1 MMRHATTILRGIGA
15 LIASLV
21 FVIAVPAGL
30 VSYVGW
36 PLPTTLPSIDR
47 IQIALRG
54 GIDPQILINTLAVIV
69 WIVWIQIVIVLLAEA
84 VAAVR
89 GGTARRL
96 PVLPGLQP
104 ATAQLVAAITLAV
117 ATLGP
122 LRVAPAAASPLPD
135 PVSVTQTHQTSSSP
149 GLGPTAVAAGVPAP
163 HRGTNSDLPTYRVR
177 RHDTLWSI
185 AETTLDDGRRWKE
198 IRDLNNGRTMVDG
211 HDFTKETDRL
221 SQGWLILL
229 PNDASTPDTG
239 QVSRVGSE
247 VTVEAGDNFWTI
259 AETTLETAWGRA
271 PTGDEVSKYWRSLVE
286 SNRDRLRPPHD
297 PNLIFPGQQL
307 ELPPTPTDA
316 NIESAAPQVSERT
329 ESANHDE
336 VTVAP
341 GDTFWSIAE
350 DTLTDAWDR
359 TPTTSETTNYT
370 KQLIEANQD
379 RLEPPHDPNLIH
391 PGQVFRL
398 PTIPDDPQ
406 APAQPEDAVEPL
418 LGSVPSPVLPDEPP
432 TTETP
437 GTDLL
442 PAVTQP
448 TPTSEVS
455 TSSTTLSQPESP
467 EPTDRSEPADTTA
480 ASDARAG
487 SDLLPIASTL
497 AGLGILA
504 AGLVALLRRLRGVQL
519 RHRRPG
525 TIPTPPP
532 ADTVE
537 TETAIRT
544 AAAPDSTEFI
554 DLALRAMAQDV
565 IDSHAPAPEVVG
577 VHLTTE
583 KLRLLLWT
591 PHQDPPPEWSVD
603 DDGRSWTISTNTDIA
618 RLRHKANGV
627 AGPYPALVSVGHQDQ
642 AQLLLDL
649 EYLGATQITGDPDD
663 VASTCYTMATELA
676 ASPAADGI
684 QIICVGFGADLAHME
699 RVQVV
704 DHLGDILPTLDAKA
718 TAITR
723 MASPSP
729 LHGRIS
735 SPGGDTW
742 DPIVVF
748 DPAADPTDEAD
759 RLLTIAH
766 AGRAVAAVVG
776 YPTGN
781 RWQLHIDNDTVRIE
795 PLGSTFARRNLTPTE
810 QTAVANLVAA
820 AKDLE
825 GLPPK
830 LTTDPLLL
838 NEPVDIPVPLDEPTE
853 TADSKVTEQV
863 TTRAV
868 PEVKMLGT
876 LRVDGLDADL
886 PLRRGTEL
894 VAYLTF
900 HRHGVE
906 ADALMEALWPEE
918 APDYR
923 RLNRH
928 TSRTRTTLG
937 LGPDGE
943 HLLSYVR
950 DGRYRI
956 SPHLRSDIEQFT
968 DHIRQADR
976 ATGADEADHLR
987 SALQLVEG
995 TPFTGAGNSYGW
1007 AHTDGIITHTIVA
1020 IDNAAH
1026 RLAEYA
1032 LTHGDPEQATW
1043 AARKGL
1049 VATGACEEC
1058 YRNLMRAA
1066 IAEGNQVALEAVYT
1080 ELLAVIDADEGPDAA
1095 TFLDPKTVE
1104 LYEGE
1109 SRGRRRQAG

>member
-1 MMRHATTILRGIGA
+1 MRHAMTILRGIGA
-15 LIASLV
+15 LIATLV

-36 PLPTTLPSIDR
+36 PLPATLPSID
-47 IQIALRG
+47 QFQLALRS
-54 GIDPQILINTLAVIV
+54 GIDPQVLINTLAVIV
-69 WIVWIQIVIVLLAEA
+69 WIVWFQIVIALTAETI
-84 VAAVR
+84 AAVR

-104 ATAQLVAAITLAV
+104 AIAQVVAAITLAV

-122 LRVAPAAASPLPD
+122 LRVGPVVASPLPD
-135 PVSVTQTHQTSSSP
+135 AMPLAQTHQTSPAP
-149 GLGPTAVAAGVPAP
+149 GREPTALVAAALAPA
-163 HRGTNSDLPTYRVR
+163 RDTNSDRPTYRVQ

-185 AETTLDDGRRWKE
+185 AEATLDDGRRWKE
-198 IRDLNNGRTMVDG
+198 IRDLNNGRTMSDG
-211 HDFTKETDRL
+211 HNFTMDTDRL
-221 SQGWLILL
+221 TPGWLILL
-229 PNDASTPDTG
+229 PGDANPLDARQES
-239 QVSRVGSE
+239 QAGSE
-247 VTVEAGDNFWTI
+247 VTVETGDNFWTI
-259 AETTLETAWGRA
+259 AETTLEAAWGRS
-271 PTGDEVSKYWRSLVE
+271 PTGDDVSDYWRQVVAA
-286 SNRDRLRPPHD
+286 NRDRLRPPHD
-297 PNLIFPGQQL
+297 PNLIFPGQQFT
-307 ELPPTPTDA
+307 LPPIPANA
-316 NIESAAPQVSERT
+316 NIESAAPQVLTHT
-329 ESANHDE
+329 ESPRRDE
-336 VTVAP
+336 ITVAP

-350 DTLTDAWDR
+350 DTLTNAWDR
-359 TPTTSETTNYT
+359 TPTTAETRRFLQQLVDTNR
-370 KQLIEANQD
+370 D
-379 RLEPPHDPNLIH
+379 RLLPPHDPNLIH
-391 PGQVFRL
+391 PGQVFLL
-398 PTIPDDPQ
+398 PLIPDDPR
-406 APAQPEDAVEPL
+406 APAQPADVVDPPL
-418 LGSVPSPVLPDEPP
+418 RSVPSPVLPDEPRAA
-432 TTETP
+432 ETP
-437 GTDLL
+437 SADLP
-442 PAVTQP
+442 PAVTLP
-448 TPTSEVS
+448 KLTPEVS
-455 TSSTTLSQPESP
+455 TSSTTLRHAELQ
-467 EPTDRSEPADTTA
+467 EPIDRSAPAEDA
-480 ASDARAG
+480 GEFDARAG
-487 SDLLPIASTL
+487 GDLLPIASTL

-537 TETAIRT
+537 IETAIRA

-554 DLALRAMAQDV
+554 DIALRAMARDV
-565 IDSHAPAPEVVG
+565 IDVHAPAPEVVG
-577 VHLTTE
+577 VHLSAE

-591 PHQDPPPEWSVD
+591 PRQDPPPGWNVD
-603 DDGRSWTISTNTDIA
+603 DEGRSWTISTDTDIA
-618 RLRHKANGV
+618 RLRNKANGV
-627 AGPYPALVSVGHQDQ
+627 AVPYPALVSVGYQDR

-649 EYLGATQITGDPDD
+649 EYLGATQITGEPDD

-684 QIICVGFGADLAHME
+684 QIVCVGFGADLAHME

-704 DHLGDILPTLDAKA
+704 DHLSEILPILEAKA
-718 TAITR
+718 TAIAR
-723 MASPSP
+723 LASRSP

-748 DPAADPTDEAD
+748 DPAADPTEGAD

-766 AGRAVAAVVG
+766 VGRAVAALVG
-776 YPTGN
+776 YATGN
-781 RWQLHIDNDTVRIE
+781 RWQLHIENDTVRIE

-810 QTAVANLVAA
+810 QTAVANLLAA

-825 GLPPK
+825 GLPPE

-838 NEPVDIPVPLDEPTE
+838 NEPVDTPVQLDEPAKSDDSEETE
-853 TADSKVTEQV
+853 PV

-868 PEVKMLGT
+868 PEAKMLGV

-956 SPHLRSDIEQFT
+956 SPHLSSDIERFT

-976 ATGADEADHLR
+976 AEGAEEADHLQ
-987 SALQLVEG
+987 SALELVEG
-995 TPFTGAGNSYGW
+995 APFTGAGNSYAW
-1007 AHTDGIITHTIVA
+1007 AHTDGIITHSIVA

-1026 RLAEYA
+1026 RLAEHA
-1032 LTHGDPEQATW
+1032 LMRNDPEQATW

-1066 IAEGNQVALEAVYT
+1066 IDEGNQVSLEAVYS
-1080 ELLAVIDADEGPDAA
+1080 ELLAVVDADEGPDAS

-1104 LYEGE
+1104 LYEQG
-1109 SRGRRRQAG
+1109 SGKRQRQAG

>member
-1 MMRHATTILRGIGA
+1 MQHATTILRGVAA
-15 LIASLV
+15 LIAGLV

-36 PLPTTLPSIDR
+36 PLPTTIPSIDR
-47 IQIALRG
+47 IQLALRS
-54 GIDPQILINTLAVIV
+54 GIDPQVLINTLAVIV
-69 WIVWIQIVIVLLAEA
+69 WIVWIQIVITLTTEA
-84 VAAVR
+84 IAAIR
-89 GGTARRL
+89 GRTARRL
-96 PVLPGLQP
+96 LVLPGLQP
-104 ATAQLVAAITLAV
+104 AVAQLVAAITLAV

-122 LRVAPAAASPLPD
+122 LRVAPVAASPLPD
-135 PVSVTQTHQTSSSP
+135 AISVTQTQQTSSSP
-149 GLGPTAVAAGVPAP
+149 GQELPARVAVAPAP
-163 HRGTNSDLPTYRVR
+163 HRHTDSDLPTYRVQ

-185 AETTLDDGRRWKE
+185 AETTLDDGRRWNE
-198 IRDLNNGRTMVDG
+198 IRDLNNGRTMNNG
-211 HDFTKETDRL
+211 HNFTMETDQL
-221 SQGWLILL
+221 SLGWLILL
-229 PNDASTPDTG
+229 PGDATIADAG
-239 QVSRVGSE
+239 QASRVGSE
-247 VTVEAGDNFWTI
+247 VTVELGDNFWTI
-259 AETTLETAWGRA
+259 AETTLETAWGRV
-271 PTGDEVSKYWRSLVE
+271 PTGDEVSGYWRQLVAA
-286 SNRDRLRPPHD
+286 NRDRLRPPHD
-297 PNLIFPGQQL
+297 PNLIFPGQQF
-307 ELPPTPTDA
+307 ELPPIPTDA
-316 NIESAAPQVSERT
+316 NVEAATPQASTHT
-329 ESANHDE
+329 ESPNHDQI
-336 VTVAP
+336 TVAS
-341 GDTFWSIAE
+341 GDTFWSIAAG
-350 DTLTDAWDR
+350 TLTDAWDR
-359 TPTTSETTNYT
+359 TPTTSETRNYS
-370 KQLIEANQD
+370 KQLIDANQD
-379 RLEPPHDPNLIH
+379 RLVPPHDPNLIH
-391 PGQVFRL
+391 PGQVFLL
-398 PTIPDDPQ
+398 PSIPDDPR
-406 APAQPEDAVEPL
+406 APTQPADVVEPL
-418 LGSVPSPVLPDEPP
+418 LKSVPTPVLPDKPP
-432 TTETP
+432 AAEAPTA
-437 GTDLL
+437 DLL
-442 PAVTQP
+442 PAVTLP
-448 TPTSEVS
+448 TPTPEASAP
-455 TSSTTLSQPESP
+455 STTLSQLESQ
-467 EPTDRSEPADTTA
+467 EPTDRSAPAEA
-480 ASDARAG
+480 AGETDARAG

-504 AGLVALLRRLRGVQL
+504 AGLVALLHRLRGVQL

-554 DLALRAMAQDV
+554 DLALRAMARDV

-577 VHLTTE
+577 VHLTTD

-591 PHQDPPPEWSVD
+591 PRQDPPPGWHVD
-603 DDGRSWTISTNTDIA
+603 DDGRSWTIPTDTDIA
-618 RLRHKANGV
+618 RLRHKAEGV
-627 AGPYPALVSVGHQDQ
+627 AAPYPALVTVGHEDR

-676 ASPAADGI
+676 ASPTADGI
-684 QIICVGFGADLAHME
+684 QIICVGFGTDLAHME
-699 RVQVV
+699 RIQVV
-704 DHLGDILPTLDAKA
+704 DHLSDILPILEAKA

-729 LHGRIS
+729 MHGRIS

-742 DPIVVF
+742 DPIVVL
-748 DPAADPTDEAD
+748 DPAADPPDGAD

-766 AGRAVAAVVG
+766 AGRAVAALVG

-781 RWQLHIDNDTVRIE
+781 RWRLHIDNDTVRVE

-810 QTAVANLVAA
+810 QTAVADLVAA

-825 GLPPK
+825 GLPPE

-838 NEPVDIPVPLDEPTE
+838 DEQVDTPVPLDEPAE
-853 TADSKVTEQV
+853 SVEPEESEQV
-863 TTRAV
+863 TTRVV

-876 LRVDGLDADL
+876 LRIDGLDVDF

-894 VAYLTF
+894 VAYLIF

-928 TSRTRTTLG
+928 TSRTRITLG

-943 HLLSYVR
+943 HLVSYVR

-956 SPHLRSDIEQFT
+956 SPHLRSDTEQFAE
-968 DHIRQADR
+968 HIRQADR
-976 ATGADEADHLR
+976 GKGAEEADHLQ
-987 SALQLVEG
+987 SALELVEG
-995 TPFTGAGNSYGW
+995 TPFTGAGNAYTW

-1026 RLAEYA
+1026 RLAQHA
-1032 LTHGDPEQATW
+1032 LMSNDSEQATW

-1066 IAEGNQVALEAVYT
+1066 IAEGNHVALEAIYS
-1080 ELLAVIDADEGPDAA
+1080 ELLAVIDADEGPDAS
-1095 TFLDPKTVE
+1095 TFLDPETVE
-1104 LYEGE
+1104 LYEQV
-1109 SRGRRRQAG
+1109 SRSRRQQAG